1 MSATSAITGT
11 NFEKYHFLVA
21 TPDDNPDII
30 GLLRQNPIRM
40 EMDYVMDRHD
50 DFFKVQKFLPG
61 SVVLIARNT
70 TTREIVGGLSLLK
83 LTGLLASAEITF
95 QYITD
100 LVRSGQEKSPL
111 LMKKLLNYAFEQHF
125 DTDFIF
131 GLINAENKRAR
142 MFSVA
147 NILHYRGKPIATFH
161 YLELVPL
168 ALQRVP
174 KQYLCRPAECEEDLI
189 TSFDFINTH
198 YKNHLLYRPLDLP
211 YWEKMCRELPDFG
224 PHNLWMLFEGHVLK
238 GAMLCYNP
246 SAIGSLMVTRM
257 DGKTKLLL
265 KSIRFLH
272 RLTGLLFSPPLEGE
286 HIKTLQ
292 IRYLA
297 GAKATQK
304 ALLRLA
310 NNIAYRQKFHSV
322 SMLADER
329 EAPEPDNAVV
339 YRYQSLL
346 YAGYKPSFSDKIGLF
361 AEKPVFFDITFS

>member
-1 MSATSAITGT
+1 MEVSAQTPNAHFGT
-11 NFEKYHFLVA
+11 YQFSVA
-21 TPDDNPDII
+21 AAADNPALI
-30 GLLRQNPIRM
+30 GLLRKNPIHM
-40 EMDYVMDRHD
+40 EMDYVMDKRD
-50 DFFKVQKFLPG
+50 DFFKVHHFLPG
-61 SVVLIARNT
+61 SMVVMARNT
-70 TTREIVGGLSLLK
+70 STHEVAGCLSLLK
-83 LTGLLASAEITF
+83 LKGGLPEGEITF

-100 LVRSGQEKSPL
+100 LVRSVQEQSPL
-111 LMKKLLNYAFEQHF
+111 LMKKLLNYTFEQHF

-142 MFSVA
+142 LFSVA
-147 NILHYRGKPIATFH
+147 DVLHYRGKPIATFH

-174 KQYLCRPAECEEDLI
+174 KQYLCRPAEREEDLI
-189 TSFDFINTH
+189 ASFDFINTH

-224 PHNLWMLFEGHVLK
+224 PHNLWMLFEGNVLK

-246 SAIGSLMVTRM
+246 AAIGSLMVARM
-257 DGKTKLLL
+257 DGKTKLVL
-265 KSIRFLH
+265 KTIRFVH

-292 IRYLA
+292 VRYLA
-297 GAKATQK
+297 GAEAAQN
-304 ALLRLA
+304 ALLRVA
-310 NNIAYRQKFHSV
+310 NNIAYRQKLHSV

-329 EAPEPDNAVV
+329 DVPNPANAVV
-339 YRYQSLL
+339 YRYNSLM
-346 YAGYKPSFSDKIGLF
+346 YAGYKPSFSDKIGIF